1 MYNDLADYSIML
13 NGDKA
18 VTHTSSHYATSDFV
32 GAAKKVILPPIT
44 GHLRLTENTL
54 NTFNFQ
60 SMLSLT
66 SATPSLT
73 SASLAAELPLNSP
86 KLLNAE
92 LAAPIFPDTAQK
104 LISISSSPS
113 TSFSVDSDESSGK
126 KRRQRL
132 GPSCDHCRARKVK
145 CNADVVMLSRYFDP
159 AELETEHKDDF
170 TLTPCQKSQ
179 LCSGQEVR
187 TDDKAVLVV
196 SNNKLIRFMPCSSC
210 SSKSLAC
217 CFSKGFTKE
226 DVIHNKKKQ
235 CMRAS
240 VDDRKFSINKVTK
253 RTQSPAP
260 SEVNVGGLGH
270 SSPVSCGVSVAS
282 SPEPASQSNFMYSP
296 GVAGSTRKSSCTA
309 CRKRKIKC
317 VPNSRSSKCMG
328 CIKKDCLCSFEV

>member
-1 MYNDLADYSIML
+1 MYNDLAEYSIML

-18 VTHTSSHYATSDFV
+18 VTHTSSHYATSDVV
-32 GAAKKVILPPIT
+32 GKPKKIILPPIT

-54 NTFNFQ
+54 NSFNFH
-60 SMLSLT
+60 STLSLT

-86 KLLNAE
+86 KLPNAE
-92 LAAPIFPDTAQK
+92 LIAPIFPDAAQK

-113 TSFSVDSDESSGK
+113 TSFSLDSDESSGK

-159 AELETEHKDDF
+159 SELETEHKDDF
-170 TLTPCQKSQ
+170 LLSPSQKRQ
-179 LCSGQEVR
+179 LCSGEEVH

-210 SSKSLAC
+210 SSKNLTC
-217 CFSKGFTKE
+217 CFTKGFTKE

-235 CMRAS
+235 SLRAS
-240 VDDRKFSINKVTK
+240 VDERKFLITKSTK
-253 RTQSPAP
+253 RVQSPIPCENKIRDSAF
-260 SEVNVGGLGH
+260 SSHNGDGL
-270 SSPVSCGVSVAS
+270 PVVS
-282 SPEPASQSNFMYSP
+282 SPESAAHSNLTYSP

-317 VPNSRSSKCMG
+317 VPNSHSPKCMG

>member
-18 VTHTSSHYATSDFV
+18 VTHMSSHYASSDFV
-32 GAAKKVILPPIT
+32 GKARKIILPPIT
-44 GHLRLTENTL
+44 GPLRLTENTL
-54 NTFNFQ
+54 NSLNFQ
-60 SMLSLT
+60 SMVTLT

-92 LAAPIFPDTAQK
+92 LAAPIFPDATQK

-113 TSFSVDSDESSGK
+113 TSFSIDSDETSGK

-159 AELETEHKDDF
+159 ADLETEHKDDF
-170 TLTPCQKSQ
+170 TLTSSQKSK
-179 LCSGQEVR
+179 LCSGQEVH

-210 SSKSLAC
+210 SMKSLAC

-235 CMRAS
+235 CLRS
-240 VDDRKFSINKVTK
+240 PVEEKKFSISKVTK
-253 RTQSPAP
+253 RAQSPASP
-260 SEVNVGGLGH
+260 DVKIGGSSH
-270 SSPVSCGVSVAS
+270 SSPLRISVPTPQSPDTAS
-282 SPEPASQSNFMYSP
+282 LSNFTYSP